1 MLNINFTLEKY
12 RQSIYKIKCLKLFL
26 TFCFLLLLNVSYSQ
40 NLDSLFQ
47 GYQKL
52 YFEDNEQRIL
62 EKDLYNIYFND
73 VFTYFD
79 LEEEYSSP
87 LKKNVFKTTKEYK
100 VLYDSLQN
108 LKRNSTKKITYI
120 ELDLTPSSKYMNGVE
135 YDLVRNGL
143 KIDMS
148 DRSVVDKNNN
158 VLDYLIFN
166 NLILSS
172 KVSYPQLGNLS
183 SKHDILFIPLS
194 KKNGLDFED
203 NNNTTKLYIL
213 FSPSSITRRS
223 RYNHPTHYQFS
234 FDNNYILT
242 NVKKVLLTIDDKVVY
257 QKNY

>member
-1 MLNINFTLEKY
+1 MLNINLVKNRE
-12 RQSIYKIKCLKLFL
+12 SNYKIRFINFFL
-26 TFCFLLLLNVSYSQ
+26 TFYFLLLFNVSYSQ

-52 YFEDNEQRIL
+52 YFENNEQRIL
-62 EKDLYNIYFND
+62 EKDLYNIFFND

-79 LEEEYSSP
+79 IEEEYSTP
-87 LKKNVFKTTKEYK
+87 LKKNVFKSTKEYK

-108 LKRNSTKKITYI
+108 LKRSSIKKIIYI

-148 DRSVVDKNNN
+148 ERSVVDKNKN

-172 KVSYPQLGNLS
+172 KVEYPQLGNLS
-183 SKHDILFIPLS
+183 SRHDILFLPLS

-203 NNNTTKLYIL
+203 SNNTTKLYIL
-213 FSPSSITRRS
+213 FSPTLNTRRTS
-223 RYNHPTHYQFS
+223 YNHPTHYQFS

-242 NVKKVLLTIDDKVVY
+242 NVKKVMLTINDRIVY